1 MSDLMKFLV
10 VGNQSFE
17 VCDAAA
23 RAGIG
28 SPLMAAEAADM
39 TDTDKVYVYVGDETG
54 YENGHWYYYDGSD
67 WQDGGIYNSAAIQL
81 DTTLSIAGEAADAKA
96 VGDALAEKA
105 NIDGEYESMTV
116 GNAEQLVAT
125 VGENNKTPYNF
136 RTSGGSID
144 IGDREVDKLIGGT
157 VAWNQLSDFPDSA
170 NWIKQNVTSSYSNGE
185 LTVVSNASDTVA
197 KFTSPRAF
205 EPSIY
210 YIRGYGKTDGTTEI
224 NVGAWQNNG
233 ANFTDTVGTAWSSS
247 TSYVELYQFVKMTSS
262 SSLVGARLRNTTPS
276 GNYGV
281 FKDIEI
287 FNLTQMF
294 SSTIADYIYSL
305 EQGTAGAGVAFF
317 RKLFPA
323 TYYAYNAG
331 ELMSVK
337 TSSHDMVGF
346 NAYDN
351 STGKAKL
358 VGGME
363 YQITGTYTAISYSTG
378 ETLTPD
384 ANGKFTPTADGEL
397 TVTGGN
403 GSDTCVHLVWDGERD
418 GEYEPYKKYSYA
430 LDSDL
435 ELRGL
440 FKLDAS
446 NNLYCDGDTY
456 EDDGTVTRRYGKVNL
471 GDLTWIKDDSTV
483 PGKIFFRAQLTNAKN
498 GFMGISS
505 IYPFKGSYSNI
516 VDKSCGYILNTRIAI
531 EDSAYDSVDAT
542 AFKTAMNG
550 IYLEYELA
558 TSTTETADPFT
569 NPQIVDDWG
578 TEEYVDSRTVA
589 IPVGHDT
596 MYQANL
602 RAKLEMMPNLP
613 EVNGDYVLRQSASG
627 AEYVAHTSPIPAL
640 PSEDGTYVLKCT
652 VADGTAT
659 LTWEAQT

>member
-1 MSDLMKFLV
+1 MSELMKFLI

-96 VGDALAEKA
+96 VGDALVEKA

-144 IGDREVDKLIGGT
+144 IGDREVDKLVGGT
-157 VAWNQLSDFPDSA
+157 VVWNQLVQNGNFASTSGWLSRNSSVISVSNNIMSITATMKGLQLISSTIPI
-170 NWIKQNVTSSYSNGE
+170 NKQHRYIFRAELKSNSTNVTFG
-185 LTVVSNASDTVA
+185 
-197 KFTSPRAF
+197 F
-205 EPSIY
+205 
-210 YIRGYGKTDGTTEI
+210 
-224 NVGAWQNNG
+224 QNNG
-233 ANFTDTVGTAWSSS
+233 VHARVASNGNDTWKECIGVLSNSGMENDVNTVAVVFDNRTSDWTEIQLKNVMLIDLTAM
-247 TSYVELYQFVKMTSS
+247 L
-262 SSLVGARLRNTTPS
+262 G
-276 GNYGV
+276 
-281 FKDIEI
+281 
-287 FNLTQMF
+287 
-294 SSTIADYIYSL
+294 STIADYIYSL
-305 EQGTAGAGVAFF
+305 ESGTAGAGVAFF
-317 RKLFPA
+317 RKLFPNS
-323 TYYAYNAG
+323 YYAYNAG

-337 TSSHDMVGF
+337 TSAHVMVGF
-346 NAYDN
+346 NAYDD
-351 STGKAKL
+351 STGKAVL
-358 VGGME
+358 IGGNE
-363 YQITGTYTAISYSTG
+363 YQITGTYTALSYSTG
-378 ETLTPD
+378 ETITPD
-384 ANGKFTPTADGEL
+384 SNGKFTPSANGEL

-403 GSDTCVHLVWDGERD
+403 GTDTCVHLVWDGERD
-418 GEYEPYKKYSYA
+418 GEYEPYVKHEYT

-456 EDDGTVTRRYGKVNL
+456 EDDGTVTRNYEYRAYAS
-471 GDLTWIKDDSTV
+471 GDESLPDTITDGTHTVTKLTT
-483 PGKIFFRAQLTNAKN
+483 P
-498 GFMGISS
+498 
-505 IYPFKGSYSNI
+505 
-516 VDKSCGYILNTRIAI
+516 
-531 EDSAYDSVDAT
+531 
-542 AFKTAMNG
+542 
-550 IYLEYELA
+550 
-558 TSTTETADPFT
+558 TTETADT
-569 NPQIVDDWG
+569 YQNPQIVDDQG
-578 TEEYVDSRTVA
+578 TEEYVDSRAVK

-613 EVNGDYVLRQSASG
+613 EVNGDYLLRQSASG
-627 AEYVAHTSPIPAL
+627 AEYVAHISPIPIL

-652 VADGTAT
+652 VALGTAT
-659 LTWEAQT
+659 LSWEVQS

>member
-28 SPLMAAEAADM
+28 SPLRAETVAEM

-96 VGDALAEKA
+96 VGDALALKA

-136 RTSGGSID
+136 RASGGSID
-144 IGDREVDKLIGGT
+144 IGDREVDRLVGGT
-157 VAWNQLSDFPDSA
+157 VAWNQLVQNGNFANNDNWFASNATLSVSNNVGTITFTDQTGYVRNIIPMISGHKYIRMLDIKGVSGVTYTLNGEFESHNGTGNWQTLSNVYNAISTSDHFLVIKSQETSDFQPFYVR
-170 NWIKQNVTSSYSNGE
+170 NVMYFD
-185 LTVVSNASDTVA
+185 LTA
-197 KFTSPRAF
+197 
-205 EPSIY
+205 
-210 YIRGYGKTDGTTEI
+210 
-224 NVGAWQNNG
+224 
-233 ANFTDTVGTAWSSS
+233 
-247 TSYVELYQFVKMTSS
+247 
-262 SSLVGARLRNTTPS
+262 
-276 GNYGV
+276 
-281 FKDIEI
+281 
-287 FNLTQMF
+287 MF
-294 SSTIADYIYSL
+294 GPTIADYIYSL
-305 EQGTAGAGVAFF
+305 ESGTTGAGVAFF
-317 RKLFPA
+317 KKLFPD

-337 TSSHDMVGF
+337 TSAHVMTGF
-346 NAYDN
+346 NQWD
-351 STGKAKL
+351 GD
-358 VGGME
+358 
-363 YQITGTYTAISYSTG
+363 YTPNTWIKESTG
-378 ETLTPD
+378 ETEAHSGYNVTDYIRILPNTIYYK
-384 ANGKFTPTADGEL
+384 A
-397 TVTGGN
+397 VTGTSRATYFDYDKNAISGGIPSEAGTITTPN
-403 GSDTCVHLVWDGERD
+403 NAYYVRFSIADAYISQFIINLHWDGERD
-418 GEYEPYKKYSYA
+418 GEYEAYKKYSYA

-456 EDDGTVTRRYGKVNL
+456 ESDGTVTRNYEYRAYAS
-471 GDLTWIKDDSTV
+471 GDESLPDTITDGTHTVTKLTT
-483 PGKIFFRAQLTNAKN
+483 P
-498 GFMGISS
+498 
-505 IYPFKGSYSNI
+505 
-516 VDKSCGYILNTRIAI
+516 
-531 EDSAYDSVDAT
+531 
-542 AFKTAMNG
+542 
-550 IYLEYELA
+550 
-558 TSTTETADPFT
+558 TTETADPYQ

-596 MYQANL
+596 LYQANL
-602 RAKLEMMPNLP
+602 RAKIEMMPNLP

-627 AEYVAHTSPIPAL
+627 AEYVAHTSPIPTL

-652 VADGTAT
+652 VASGTAT
-659 LTWEAQT
+659 LSWEVQS